1 METTKLRRRLKSSIK
16 LTRNGKDDRDRKKKL
31 IKSTGASTRI
41 KNNSARKPKEEKEEE
56 YYGTNR
62 MA

>member
-1 METTKLRRRLKSSIK
+1 MTGIE
-16 LTRNGKDDRDRKKKL
+16 KKKL

-56 YYGTNR
+56 YYETNR